1 MKRILVIGSSNTDMV
16 IKTEKIPVPGET
28 ILGGKFLLNPG
39 GKGANQAVAA
49 ARLGGKV
56 TFVTK
61 RGNDL
66 FGNQAVGLFMREG
79 IDTQYIVKDP
89 ELPSGVALITVDS
102 KGENSIVVAPGSN
115 GNLLQEDIPLK
126 IFNSGKFGILLLQLE
141 IPLKTVEY
149 SARLASENNIKVIL
163 NPAPAQGLTDDLLKH
178 IWLLIPN
185 ETETEILSGIKV
197 HDNSSADEATTALQK
212 KGVKNIIITMGE
224 AGAYVKS
231 ENFTGMV
238 PGIKVNAVD
247 TTAAGDVFNGA
258 IAVALSEGKDLK
270 EAVAF
275 ANKAAS
281 ISVTR
286 MGAQASAPYR
296 NEIDPSPAEAGSPLK
311 GR

>member
-1 MKRILVIGSSNTDMV
+1 MTSTKPPSTNRILVIGSSNTDMV
-16 IKTEKIPVPGET
+16 IKTAKLPVPGET
-28 ILGGKFLLNPG
+28 ILGGTFLLNPG

-56 TFVTK
+56 TFIAK

-66 FGNQAVGLFMREG
+66 FGNQAMGLFMREG

-102 KGENSIVVAPGSN
+102 AGENSIVVAPGSN
-115 GNLLQEDIPLK
+115 GNLQQEDIPMK
-126 IFNSGKFGILLLQLE
+126 VFESGKFGILLLQLE
-141 IPLKTVEY
+141 IPLTTVEY
-149 SARLASENNIKVIL
+149 SASNAAHNNIKVIL
-163 NPAPAQGLTDDLLKH
+163 NPAPARDLPDSLLRN

-185 ETETEILSGIKV
+185 ETEAEDLSGIKV
-197 HDNSSADEATTALQK
+197 KDISSSEAAASELQK

-224 AGAYVKS
+224 EGAFVKS
-231 ENFTGMV
+231 ETFTGLV
-238 PGIKVNAVD
+238 PGVKVTAVD

-270 EAVAF
+270 DAVIF
-275 ANKAAS
+275 ANKAAA

-286 MGAQASAPYR
+286 LGAQASAPYR
-296 NEIDPSPAEAGSPLK
+296 HEIL
-311 GR
+311 